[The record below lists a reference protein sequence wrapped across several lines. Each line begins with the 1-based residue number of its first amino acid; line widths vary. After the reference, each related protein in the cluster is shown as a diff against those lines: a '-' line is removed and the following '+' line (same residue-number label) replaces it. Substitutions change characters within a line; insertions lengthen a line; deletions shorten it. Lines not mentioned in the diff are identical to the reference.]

1 MYKKEDI
8 TSILIIILLLS
19 IIIFSPQITNFFEEM
34 SAITG
39 LAIEQQYTLNITV
52 GNQAPTIP
60 SINVSVFSPATP
72 TVILNDKRSVSFT
85 FVACDPDGNSDID
98 QGFANLTGSN
108 DTNNYFDANLT
119 CEATAWTNTTCNQF
133 NCSFDM
139 WYFYKSGEWNVS
151 INVTDGTDWAYNNG
165 SNFNYASTTGIVI
178 GPSSITWTGLSLDSR
193 NQTSGDDPITIN
205 NTGNYNI
212 SLSKVNV
219 TAYNLRGEETQT
231 EEIPAAN
238 MTVDIETTGDPPLEC
253 DENFM
258 VNATS
263 TDITNSMLPRGNHT
277 ANDGSTG
284 QEQLY
289 FCINHVPPI
298 TMISAQS
305 YSTQNSLQWKI
316 GVS

>member
-1 MYKKEDI
+1 
-8 TSILIIILLLS
+8 
-19 IIIFSPQITNFFEEM
+19 M

-52 GNQAPTIP
+52 GNQDPTLP
-60 SINVSVFSPATP
+60 SSNVSAFSPATP

-85 FVACDPDGNSDID
+85 FVACDQDGYIDID
-98 QGFANLTGSN
+98 QGFANLTGAN
-108 DTNNYFDANLT
+108 DSGNYFDANLT
-119 CEATAWTNTTCNQF
+119 CEATAWTNATCKQF

-151 INVTDGTDWAYNNG
+151 INVTDGTAWAYNNG
-165 SNFNYASTTGIVI
+165 SNFNYASTTGMVI

-193 NQTSGDDPITIN
+193 NQTSGNDPITIN

-238 MTVDIETTGDPPLEC
+238 MTVDIETGDSCSGASCIEC

-258 VNATS
+258 ANATS
-263 TDITNSMLPRGNHT
+263 TDITNSMLPRGNHS
-277 ANDGSTG
+277 ANDGSIG

-305 YSTQNSLQWKI
+305 YSTENSLQWKI